1 MDQSER
7 RTCVDVSDVVTEAAS
22 THMLYRGCVFLK
34 RILFSATMK
43 IQIIC
48 LFTLVVC
55 VYGRGTQ
62 HVTCGSVVKLFN
74 AYYKVRLHSH
84 DVKYGSGSGQQ
95 SVTGAPQQED
105 HNSNWL
111 IRGTLKKPC
120 QRGNPVACGETIRLQ
135 HLATRRNLHSHHF
148 SSPLSDK
155 QEISAF
161 GEEGEGDSGDEWVVI
176 CDGEEWGRHQT
187 IMLRHVDT
195 DVYLGVTGQ
204 QYGRPINGQNEVVG
218 LSRPG
223 VQAKWQTMEGVFINP
238 SQFSDDSRIFHDPS
252 EL

>member
-1 MDQSER
+1 MKLQ
-7 RTCVDVSDVVTEAAS
+7 
-22 THMLYRGCVFLK
+22 LIIVF
-34 RILFSATMK
+34 FSAA
-43 IQIIC
+43 
-48 LFTLVVC
+48 C

-62 HVTCGSVVKLFN
+62 QVTCGSVVKLFN
-74 AYYKVRLHSH
+74 SYYKVRLHSH

-95 SVTGAPQQED
+95 SVTGTPQQED

-111 IRGTLKKPC
+111 IKGTAKLHCKRGEPI
-120 QRGNPVACGETIRLQ
+120 ACGQTIRME
-135 HLATRRNLHSHHF
+135 HLPTKKNLHSHHF
-148 SSPLSDK
+148 SSPLSDL

-161 GEEGEGDSGDEWVVI
+161 GEEGEGDTGDEWVVI
-176 CDGEEWGRHQT
+176 CDGEAWGRQQT
-187 IMLRHVDT
+187 VMLRHSDT

-204 QYGRPINGQNEVVG
+204 QYGRPIHGQNEVVG

-238 SQFSDDSRIFHDPS
+238 SSFSEDSRVFHDPT

>member
-1 MDQSER
+1 MRLQGALCFVSLFM
-7 RTCVDVSDVVTEAAS
+7 CV
-22 THMLYRGCVFLK
+22 C
-34 RILFSATMK
+34 
-43 IQIIC
+43 
-48 LFTLVVC
+48 
-55 VYGRGTQ
+55 GRGTQ
-62 HVTCGSVVKLFN
+62 HVTCGSVVKLYN

-95 SVTGAPQQED
+95 SVTGTPQQED

-111 IRGTLKKPC
+111 IKGVAKKPC
-120 QRGNPVACGETIRLQ
+120 KRGEPVACGQTIRLE
-135 HLATRRNLHSHHF
+135 HLPTRKNLHSHLF

-161 GEEGEGDSGDEWVVI
+161 GEEGEGDSGDEWMVI
-176 CDGEEWGRHQT
+176 CDGEEWGRHQN
-187 IMLRHVDT
+187 IMVRHVDT

-204 QYGRPINGQNEVVG
+204 QYGRPIHGQNEVVG
-218 LSRPG
+218 LARPG

-238 SQFSDDSRIFHDPS
+238 SDFSEDSRIYHDPS